1 MRRCIV
7 LLLALVAAASL
18 GPARAEAAT
27 PCRDK
32 IFNQWYH
39 DGKISSSFPLSC
51 YRDALKH
58 IPADV
63 AVYSSLGDDIRLALQ
78 AAVDRSHGKSV
89 PSEVGNGT
97 RLTSSSA
104 STNTSST
111 TPSTSSTST
120 NSQGTT
126 TPVDT
131 APNAPD
137 PGATTP
143 TSSTPVAAPSTS
155 SSSSSVPLPVLVL
168 GGVALL
174 LVASGAVGL
183 GVRRYRRGHPG

>member
-1 MRRCIV
+1 MRRCIL

-104 STNTSST
+104 STNSST

-137 PGATTP
+137 PGTTTP

>member
-104 STNTSST
+104 SSTPST

-137 PGATTP
+137 PGTTTP

>member
-104 STNTSST
+104 SSTPST
-111 TPSTSSTST
+111 TPGTSSTST

-137 PGATTP
+137 PGTTTP

>member
-7 LLLALVAAASL
+7 LLLALVAVASL
-18 GPARAEAAT
+18 GPARAAAAT

-32 IFNQWYH
+32 IFNEWYH
-39 DGKISSSFPLSC
+39 DGKISSSFPVSC

-78 AAVDRSHGKSV
+78 AAVDRSNGKSV

-104 STNTSST
+104 STDSST

-143 TSSTPVAAPSTS
+143 TSTTPVAAPSTS

-183 GVRRYRRGHPG
+183 GVRRYRRGHPS

>member
-1 MRRCIV
+1 MRRSIV
-7 LLLALVAAASL
+7 LLLALVAVASL
-18 GPARAEAAT
+18 GPARAAAAKPS

-32 IFNQWYH
+32 IFNEWYH
-39 DGKISSSFPLSC
+39 DGKISSTFPLSC

-63 AVYSSLGDDIRLALQ
+63 AVYSSLSDDIRLALQ

-89 PSEVGNGT
+89 PSEVGDGT

-104 STNTSST
+104 STGTST
-111 TPSTSSTST
+111 TPTSTSSQS
-120 NSQGTT
+120 TT
-126 TPVDT
+126 TPGDT
-131 APNAPD
+131 APNSPD
-137 PGATTP
+137 PGTTTP

-183 GVRRYRRGHPG
+183 GVRRYRRGHTG